1 MTDLE
6 RFRNSMTYQPRDKAR
21 FHECPWPTQKGD
33 RLRPR
38 GDYFALG
45 SDGDVNL
52 RSNPGSMRALTFLYP
67 WEVQAGMDP
76 IAVRKRLGRDLH
88 LFGGVD
94 NRALTQGKARIDA
107 EIARHKWLIDEWR
120 LCANARP

>member
-1 MTDLE
+1 
-6 RFRNSMTYQPRDKAR
+6 
-21 FHECPWPTQKGD
+21 
-33 RLRPR
+33 
-38 GDYFALG
+38 
-45 SDGDVNL
+45 
-52 RSNPGSMRALTFLYP
+52 MRALKFLYP

-120 LCANARP
+120 LCADARPQLSLDIPYDNYYYFMEQLKKTLC